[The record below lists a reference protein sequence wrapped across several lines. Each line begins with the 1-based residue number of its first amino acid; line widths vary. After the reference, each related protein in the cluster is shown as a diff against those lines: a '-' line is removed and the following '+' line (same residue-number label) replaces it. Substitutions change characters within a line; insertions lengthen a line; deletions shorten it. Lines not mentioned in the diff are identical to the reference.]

1 MQQLNFEMQWYTM
14 ILENGYEVFT
24 NDVSQQN
31 IEKVNIRFRSKVISI
46 VAS

>member
-14 ILENGYEVFT
+14 ILENGYEIFT
-24 NDVSQQN
+24 NDISSEN
-31 IEKVNIRFRSKVISI
+31 IEKVKVRFRSNVVYI